1 MANPI
6 KNLIGL
12 ISGNMNDLRST
23 TYLTTTDN
31 KKQQAKLRND
41 IFKAVEDINNKTYEN
56 TGLNNISTLYNRLYR
71 TMKDPTLPKSFDE
84 IFNNDALMN
93 SLSMSYME
101 NKPIYDY
108 DKEIDMVLSY
118 MPKLQEALDT
128 KKDHV
133 LSPDHFSK
141 NFLKIKKDSYLSFE
155 DDQENIF
162 NRDIKIM
169 IDKYRLQE
177 FIEESYDRTSKY
189 GEDFVYHVPYSTA
202 IDKLLKDK
210 EKYASVMNNGIL
222 GNLSANIQESGD
234 ISIKTTGFTLEGEN
248 IDSKSDIKYT
258 GDKITENLSK
268 TLEQVPELKIE
279 ICQFPYLESLIKDS
293 KFVNSNLAVFNN
305 RSLIHEASLDLQ
317 KTIDDATNGKVGDRY
332 IGQKEAIKLRPFDKI
347 LDDKI
352 AIDNTAKDGFVN
364 IKDDKSNT
372 NKMNLKGCILKSIPR
387 HRVIPIYIDDIN
399 MGYYYFE
406 FEESDA
412 YANMTNVNNMFGNKT
427 AEIINQDK
435 NIKIQDT
442 LLRSIAGA
450 ISTKLDRI
458 FINNNQ
464 DLTKEIYSILK
475 YNDLYNIERSENKM
489 KVTYIPPEDMTHCY
503 FKKDPNTHRGISDL
517 AAALIPAKLWTCL
530 NLTYIIGNMTRGQ
543 DKRVYYVKQTVDT
556 NISQTLLTTIDQIKR
571 SNFNIRQI
579 ENINNI
585 LNIIGKFNDYV
596 IPLSQSGDAPVQFE
610 VMPGQQIEPPTEIMD
625 KLEESAIN
633 STDVPLEIINARMS
647 MDFATHYTMSNTRFL
662 RKIVKRQSICEET
675 RMYSG
680 ILTRIY
686 NLEYTKRE
694 VLRLELPMP
703 MFLDVSN
710 TSQIIQ
716 NATQLSNDIAE
727 SFLMDEEDEN
737 VKNIFTK
744 KLKMKYLSSYVNIDE
759 LNELLQDSKLEAESK
774 KVKTN
779 TDVGQEEY

>member
-1 MANPI
+1 MANPV
-6 KNLIGL
+6 KNLIDL
-12 ISGNMNDLRST
+12 VSGNMADLRST
-23 TYLTTTDN
+23 TYLTTSDN
-31 KKQQAKLRND
+31 KKQQAKLRDD
-41 IFKAVEDINNKTYEN
+41 IFKAVDDINNKTYEN
-56 TGLNNISTLYNRLYR
+56 TGLNNISTMYTRLVNS
-71 TMKDPTLPKSFDE
+71 MKDPNLPKSINE
-84 IFNNDALMN
+84 IFNNDVLMN
-93 SLSMSYME
+93 SLSMTYME

-108 DKEIDMVLSY
+108 DKEIDLVLSY

-141 NFLKIKKDSYLSFE
+141 DYLKIKKDSDLSFD
-155 DDQENIF
+155 DDQESIF

-169 IDKYRLQE
+169 KDKYKLAE
-177 FIEESYDRTSKY
+177 FIEDSYDKTAKY
-189 GEDFVYHVPYSTA
+189 GENFVYHVPYSVA

-210 EKYASVMNNGIL
+210 EKYTTAMNGGIL
-222 GNLSANIQESGD
+222 GSLTA
-234 ISIKTTGFTLEGEN
+234 SIHENGN
-248 IDSKSDIKYT
+248 IDINIKGETLQGESISESSKIEYT
-258 GDKITENLSK
+258 GAKINDYTKSILEK
-268 TLEQVPELKIE
+268 TPELQVE

-293 KFVNSNLAVFNN
+293 KFVNNNLAKINT
-305 RSLIHEASLDLQ
+305 RSLVHEATVDLQ
-317 KTIDDATNGKVGDRY
+317 NTIGDATNGKVGDKY
-332 IGQKEAIKLRPFDKI
+332 IGTKEALKLRPFDKI
-347 LDDKI
+347 LDDSI
-352 AIDNTAKDGFVN
+352 VVDDTAKDGLVDMKGN
-364 IKDDKSNT
+364 NSDK
-372 NKMNLKGCILKSIPR
+372 NKLNLKGCILKSIPR
-387 HRVIPIYIDDIN
+387 HRVIPIYIDDTN

-406 FEESDA
+406 FQESDA
-412 YANMTNVNNMFGNKT
+412 YANMTNVNNMFGSKT

-435 NIKIQDT
+435 NAKMQDV
-442 LLRSIAGA
+442 LLRSIAA
-450 ISTKLDRI
+450 AMSEKLDTM

-475 YNDLYNIERSENKM
+475 YNDLYNLERTENKM
-489 KVTYIPPEDMTHCY
+489 RVTYIPPEDMTHCY
-503 FKKDPNTHRGISDL
+503 FKKDPNSHRGISDL
-517 AAALIPAKLWTCL
+517 AAALIPAKLWVCL

-596 IPLSQSGDAPVQFE
+596 IPMSQSGDSPINFE
-610 VMPGQQIEPPTEIMD
+610 VMPGQQIDPPTEIMD

-633 STDVPLEIINARMS
+633 STDVPLEVINARMS

-662 RKIVKRQSICEET
+662 RKVIKRQSICEET

-686 NLEYTKRE
+686 NLEYDKQE
-694 VLRLELPMP
+694 VLKLELPMP

-716 NATQLSNDIAE
+716 NASQLSNDIAE
-727 SFLMDEEDEN
+727 AYLSDEEDEN
-737 VKNIFTK
+737 VKNLVMK
-744 KLKMKYLSSYVNIDE
+744 KIKMKYLSSYINITELDE
-759 LNELLQDSKLEAESK
+759 FLIQAKLELRR
-774 KVKTN
+774 KTASS
-779 TDVGQEEY
+779 TDQQGSEEY